1 MSKKHKSNRK
11 QMRKPAKKAAAPP
24 TAMKTKNGRERQVVA
39 ATSVHRSGG
48 PAPAPTVQPVAVA
61 DERRTL
67 PFWARM
73 PFAIADF
80 WFSRREPRAR

>member
-11 QMRKPAKKAAAPP
+11 QLQTPAKKVAAPP
-24 TAMKTKNGRERQVVA
+24 TVAKTKNGRERPA
-39 ATSVHRSGG
+39 PASVHPRVV
-48 PAPAPTVQPVAVA
+48 PAPAPAAQPAAVA
-61 DERRTL
+61 DGHRGL